1 MFLGVTQN
9 VQQSSK
15 ESVQETTANTKH
27 HAGIK
32 LDCSVS
38 SINWHS
44 ITWKMLSK
52 NSIQPEEKTV
62 NELLEGYKI
71 REPRRNVLKSE
82 CTSPASLP
90 LYFYFGYQLL
100 HESGLLQKLGHV
112 RKGGFSIKR

>member
-1 MFLGVTQN
+1 
-9 VQQSSK
+9 
-15 ESVQETTANTKH
+15 
-27 HAGIK
+27 
-32 LDCSVS
+32 
-38 SINWHS
+38 
-44 ITWKMLSK
+44 MLSK
-52 NSIQPEEKTV
+52 YSIQPEEKTV

-112 RKGGFSIKR
+112 RKSSFSIKR